1 MILFSQHQRHCCV
14 TFIRVMRVV
23 THWFGS
29 ECIPT
34 FRLST
39 NKRSTNTAHFGCTM
53 KALICLLL
61 VAVLLCMLSG
71 ATTGFSLQ
79 GGDESQRRRRNG
91 TAQQDRR
98 LLAPPTTTA
107 DAAARRTS
115 GGGRYT
121 SPQQQRQF
129 HLSAALDDHTEES
142 VTQRNLLLVQQQSSS
157 SSSSRRSFLVVTPSL
172 LAAVGSGAAVV
183 GAPARSAL
191 AVTLE
196 TNDDTI
202 MALRTVRSSQKKLSS
217 ETVSAMVAESDYKSL
232 QGVLRTPPV
241 SNIRK
246 ACTTLAK
253 DNDVLKGRYQTFITA
268 LEKLD
273 ATAQGALRG
282 RTVVSSSISS
292 DLSERYQATIRTLQ
306 DFETAVVSSGVVSTT
321 TRPLSLQEQ
330 IQAQQAAS
338 SF

>member
-1 MILFSQHQRHCCV
+1 
-14 TFIRVMRVV
+14 
-23 THWFGS
+23 
-29 ECIPT
+29 
-34 FRLST
+34 
-39 NKRSTNTAHFGCTM
+39 M
-53 KALICLLL
+53 KTLVCLLL
-61 VAVLLCMLSG
+61 VAVLFCMLSG

-79 GGDESQRRRRNG
+79 GRDESQRRRGSG
-91 TAQQDRR
+91 TTQQEDRW
-98 LLAPPTTTA
+98 LLAVPPTTTTA
-107 DAAARRTS
+107 DAAAARRTS
-115 GGGRYT
+115 GGRYT

-129 HLSAALDDHTEES
+129 HVSAALDDTKES

-157 SSSSRRSFLVVTPSL
+157 SSSSRRSFLVVAPSL
-172 LAAVGSGAAVV
+172 LAAVGGGAVVV
-183 GAPARSAL
+183 GASARSAL
-191 AVTLE
+191 AASTLE

-217 ETVSAMVAESDYKSL
+217 ETVSALVAESDYQSL
-232 QGVLRTPPV
+232 QSVLRTPPL

-273 ATAQGALRG
+273 ATAQAALRG
-282 RTVVSSSISS
+282 RTVVSSSTSNSS

-306 DFETAVVSSGVVSTT
+306 DFETAVVSSGVVVTTTTTT

-330 IQAQQAAS
+330 IQAQQ
-338 SF
+338 

>member
-1 MILFSQHQRHCCV
+1 MHPNISIVHKQAF
-14 TFIRVMRVV
+14 
-23 THWFGS
+23 
-29 ECIPT
+29 
-34 FRLST
+34 
-39 NKRSTNTAHFGCTM
+39 TNTAHFGCTM
-53 KALICLLL
+53 KTLVCLLL

-79 GGDESQRRRRNG
+79 GGGESHRRRRTG
-91 TAQQDRR
+91 ATQQDRR
-98 LLAPPTTTA
+98 LLAPPTTNTA
-107 DAAARRTS
+107 DAAARTS
-115 GGGRYT
+115 GGRYT
-121 SPQQQRQF
+121 SPQQQRHF
-129 HLSAALDDHTEES
+129 HLSAALDDTEES
-142 VTQRNLLLVQQQSSS
+142 VTQRNLLLQQQSSS
-157 SSSSRRSFLVVTPSL
+157 RTSSRRSFLVVAPSL
-172 LAAVGSGAAVV
+172 LAAVGGVAVV

-191 AVTLE
+191 AASLE

-202 MALRTVRSSQKKLSS
+202 MALRTVRSSQKKLLSD
-217 ETVSAMVAESDYKSL
+217 TVSALVAESDYQSL
-232 QGVLRTPPV
+232 QGVLRTPPL

-282 RTVVSSSISS
+282 RTVVSSSSS
-292 DLSERYQATIRTLQ
+292 NDLSDRYQATIRTLQ

-321 TRPLSLQEQ
+321 TTTRPLSLQEQ

>member
-1 MILFSQHQRHCCV
+1 
-14 TFIRVMRVV
+14 
-23 THWFGS
+23 
-29 ECIPT
+29 
-34 FRLST
+34 
-39 NKRSTNTAHFGCTM
+39 M
-53 KALICLLL
+53 KALICPLL

-79 GGDESQRRRRNG
+79 GDSSQRRRG
-91 TAQQDRR
+91 AGVSTQQDRRR
-98 LLAPPTTTA
+98 LLAPPTTTTA
-107 DAAARRTS
+107 DAAAATS
-115 GGGRYT
+115 RGS

-129 HLSAALDDHTEES
+129 HLSAALDDTVES
-142 VTQRNLLLVQQQSSS
+142 VTQRNLLLHQQSFSS
-157 SSSSRRSFLVVTPSL
+157 CSSSRRSFLVV
-172 LAAVGSGAAVV
+172 LAAVGGGAVV

-217 ETVSAMVAESDYKSL
+217 ETVSAMVAESDYQSL
-232 QGVLRTPPV
+232 QGVLRTPPL

-246 ACTTLAK
+246 ACTILAK
-253 DNDVLKGRYQTFITA
+253 DNDALKGRYQTFIAA

-273 ATAQGALRG
+273 ATAQAALRG
-282 RTVVSSSISS
+282 RTVVSSSNSS
-292 DLSERYQATIRTLQ
+292 SVLSERYQATIRTLQ

-321 TRPLSLQEQ
+321 TTTRPLSLQEQ